1 MEVQGKFFRNCREH
15 QWISKNICMRVEKRN
30 LVRFSTRE
38 RAWMGPTP
46 YWHSL
51 PQSKLFP
58 PPPLS
63 FIFFPPDR
71 STAML
76 TWLKVMTHGADALQ
90 LVEAAQGGVSCYGV
104 GELRALC
111 PPVNRERLRVRQA
124 LPAGKRRRPPGSS
137 AGPNQRRWRARERR
151 TPASFVQLMEHM
163 LY

>member
-15 QWISKNICMRVEKRN
+15 QWISKNICMRLRVEKRN

-58 PPPLS
+58 PPLS

-76 TWLKVMTHGADALQ
+76 VRAKVCAVWAMRARGRRGAAHGGGAERHLRPRRGGSSVRFVPRGTTACAASAAHG
-90 LVEAAQGGVSCYGV
+90 EAAAVPASPV
-104 GELRALC
+104 GSD
-111 PPVNRERLRVRQA
+111 
-124 LPAGKRRRPPGSS
+124 RRS
-137 AGPNQRRWRARERR
+137 WRARERR
-151 TPASFVQLMEHM
+151 TPASFL
-163 LY
+163 